1 MLKPHTGLSALL
13 LCCTMTSAQ
22 AATTSYSS
30 EAAFLAALSGPVTT
44 YNFDSS
50 TVGTTI
56 NQGDTINGATFTY
69 SLGAPGN
76 PSILIDNFF
85 DTTSPDNYL
94 GTDDG
99 SGAFLSGDEITI
111 TFDETMYAIG
121 MYVISADLI
130 FADDFTIT
138 TNNSQVVSNI
148 ATPDIILS
156 DGDAYFIG
164 LIEDDFSQGFDSI
177 TLSSFDAG
185 YLFNVDDIS
194 VAPVPVPAAVWLFG
208 SGLLCLVGLS
218 RKKTHHS

>member
-1 MLKPHTGLSALL
+1 MLKRHTGLSAIL
-13 LCCTMTSAQ
+13 LCCTMATAQ

-30 EAAFLAALSGPVTT
+30 QAAFLAALSGPVTT

-50 TVGTTI
+50 TAGTTI

-76 PSILIDNFF
+76 PKILIDNSFA
-85 DTTSPDNYL
+85 TTSVANYL

-121 MYVISADLI
+121 MYVISDALI
-130 FADDFTIT
+130 FDNDFTIT
-138 TNNSQVVSNI
+138 TSNGQSASNI
-148 ATPDIILS
+148 AAFDVTLS

-164 LIEDDFSQGFDSI
+164 LIEDDLSQGFDSI
-177 TLSSFDAG
+177 TLSSVQAE

-208 SGLLCLVGLS
+208 SGLLCLVGFS
-218 RKKTHHS
+218 RKKTRHS